1 MYNTTHRSG
10 GTSPYVHTIL
20 ESYNVCIAS
29 SFDETYIHEDDFREL
44 LCQAHEPQ
52 ARSINRTC
60 TESNVALI
68 LCDRVSI
75 SYICSAFRGV

>member
-44 LCQAHEPQ
+44 LCQRMSHKLKVLIAHVQ
-52 ARSINRTC
+52 
-60 TESNVALI
+60 
-68 LCDRVSI
+68 RVTLH
-75 SYICSAFRGV
+75 